1 MDLYIYIPIAIFVL
15 LIFLFMTNI
24 INTKMFF
31 SINEGF
37 DSKDTRGNIQK
48 INSEI
53 TSNLKVSD
61 KIDEYNEI
69 ILNMDDQAGLLLLA
83 ILKKNPNILTGNNTE
98 LLTRFNSITEFK
110 KNLNVCSKFLDDTS
124 NVKNIV

>member
-1 MDLYIYIPIAIFVL
+1 MDLYIYIPIAIFLL

-24 INTKMFF
+24 LNTKMFF

-37 DSKDTRGNIQK
+37 DSKDTPGNIQK

>member
-61 KIDEYNEI
+61 KIDE
-69 ILNMDDQAGLLLLA
+69 
-83 ILKKNPNILTGNNTE
+83 
-98 LLTRFNSITEFK
+98 
-110 KNLNVCSKFLDDTS
+110 
-124 NVKNIV
+124 

>member
-98 LLTRFNSITEFK
+98 LLTRFNSITE
-110 KNLNVCSKFLDDTS
+110 
-124 NVKNIV
+124 

>member
-1 MDLYIYIPIAIFVL
+1 MDLYIYIPIAIFLL

-24 INTKMFF
+24 LNTKMFF

-37 DSKDTRGNIQK
+37 DSKDTPGNIQK

-61 KIDEYNEI
+61 KIDEYN
-69 ILNMDDQAGLLLLA
+69 
-83 ILKKNPNILTGNNTE
+83 
-98 LLTRFNSITEFK
+98 
-110 KNLNVCSKFLDDTS
+110 
-124 NVKNIV
+124 